1 MTLQQKLRALGH
13 QLAEAELY
21 GFNIPQPLDAKHDY
35 MLKVFYNLK
44 RRKY

>member
-21 GFNIPQPLDAKHDY
+21 GFNIPQPLDAKHYY
-35 MLKVFYNLK
+35 MLKKFYKFKNVK
-44 RRKY
+44 

>member
-21 GFNIPQPLDAKHDY
+21 GFNIPQPLDAKHYY
-35 MLKVFYNLK
+35 MLKKFYK
-44 RRKY
+44 FKSVK

>member
-21 GFNIPQPLDAKHDY
+21 GFNIPQPLDAKHYY
-35 MLKVFYNLK
+35 MLKKFYKLK
-44 RRKY
+44 SVK